1 MKPERICIPSEITQ
15 TLLCHLEKI
24 RISDFGYETERIVLP
39 SEISQL
45 YILWHS
51 DILFHLKN
59 SKNILPHA
67 RTSQL
72 LNSDFK

>member
-45 YILWHS
+45 YIQYYG
-51 DILFHLKN
+51 IVIFYF
-59 SKNILPHA
+59 I
-67 RTSQL
+67 
-72 LNSDFK
+72 